1 MATSKDASQVYM
13 RFVNLATAI
22 RTLPTFPALDAM
34 EERVL
39 NGLAAVWATGVDV
52 KVLEAMNFGA
62 DTSPSTVHRRL
73 KGLQKKGLI
82 RMYSSSEDSRIRL
95 IAPTDLTLQYF
106 EQMGRCLS
114 LAVRDSA
121 R

>member
-1 MATSKDASQVYM
+1 MTKGKNASQTYM
-13 RFVNLATAI
+13 RFVNLATAL

-52 KVLEAMNFGA
+52 KVLDAMSFGA

-73 KGLQKKGLI
+73 KDLQKKGLI
-82 RMYSSSEDSRIRL
+82 RLYSSEQDSRVRF
-95 IAPTDLTLQYF
+95 IAPTKLTLDYF
-106 EQMGRCLS
+106 ERMGQCLD
-114 LAVRDSA
+114 LAVRSSP